1 MARSAGAGA
10 FLWSDLSGRQ
20 DPALTS
26 ALQLHPAEQHWLD
39 AYRRELKKRHP
50 DAVKVMV
57 IYGSRARGDGGE
69 DSDLDVLL
77 VVRNEA
83 AGLKR
88 DLRRIGYRLSAA
100 SYAVPSILAYT
111 EGEWEHR
118 RRVRSPFL
126 EAVERDAVR
135 VL

>member
-1 MARSAGAGA
+1 M
-10 FLWSDLSGRQ
+10 
-20 DPALTS
+20 TS
-26 ALQLHPAEQHWLD
+26 APRLHPAERLWLD
-39 AYRRELKKRHP
+39 SFRQELAERHP

-69 DSDLDVLL
+69 DSDLDILL
-77 VVRNEA
+77 LLRNEA

-88 DLRRIGYRLSAA
+88 TLRRIGYRLSSA
-100 SYAVPSILAYT
+100 SPAVPSILAYT
-111 EGEWEHR
+111 EAEWEHR

-135 VL
+135 IL

>member
-1 MARSAGAGA
+1 MA
-10 FLWSDLSGRQ
+10 
-20 DPALTS
+20 S
-26 ALQLHPAEQHWLD
+26 ALRLHPAEQRWLD
-39 AYRRELKKRHP
+39 AYLSELTRHHP
-50 DAVKVMV
+50 NAVSSMV

-83 AGLKR
+83 VGLKR
-88 DLRRIGYRLSAA
+88 DLRRIGYRLSSA
-100 SYAVPSILAYT
+100 SYAVPSILAHT

>member
-1 MARSAGAGA
+1 MTAS
-10 FLWSDLSGRQ
+10 
-20 DPALTS
+20 
-26 ALQLHPAEQHWLD
+26 LQLHPAEQLWLD
-39 AYRRELKKRHP
+39 AYRRELTKHHP

-57 IYGSRARGDGGE
+57 IYGSRARGDGGD

-83 AGLKR
+83 VGLKR
-88 DLRRIGYRLSAA
+88 DLRRIGYRLSSA